1 MGADAFSSHK
11 PPNEPRKPVR
21 LSAVPARFRFSDH
34 LIVERGYIRQTV
46 PAILLAVSVIGI
58 VILGLGGKGFVA
70 TNDVAWVRDPPALEF
85 RGNGLAY
92 TGVLSLPD
100 SVTPNEA
107 ATLFLVLDPDRPSSQ
122 RGFQIIATF
131 SSGDSQSQ
139 FAVAQWQRQLLVING
154 DNYDHSMRRPR
165 LETEITDDADRFVFL
180 AIRFG
185 PGSSELFV
193 DGVRTS
199 AVSSTF
205 SLAPGETKVRL
216 ILGDSLEL
224 QNAWSGRIAGLALF
238 QDRLPEAEL
247 ARAWQHWSAHQRF
260 SMPAPAA
267 ASVYYNFGEPP
278 GAGVVDLS
286 GRGNDLLLPEIRQP
300 LQPDFARLS
309 LQASSP
315 EDMLVNALG
324 FMPFG
329 FLLAWVLGS
338 RSRLTGGRVLIVVM
352 TLSGLLSGAIEVS
365 QAWLPARTSSMLDLI
380 LNISGAVCGA
390 MIHSL
395 VLVTTKRSRIPK
407 APD

>member
-1 MGADAFSSHK
+1 M
-11 PPNEPRKPVR
+11 
-21 LSAVPARFRFSDH
+21 
-34 LIVERGYIRQTV
+34 
-46 PAILLAVSVIGI
+46 PAILLAISVIGI

-70 TNDVAWVRDPPALEF
+70 TNDVAWVSDPPALEF

-107 ATLFLVLDPDRPSSQ
+107 ATLFLVLDPDRGSSQ

-139 FAVAQWQRQLLVING
+139 FAVAQWKRHLIVMNG

-165 LETEITDDADRFVFL
+165 LTTEITDVADRFVFL

-185 PGSSELFV
+185 PGSSELFI

-199 AVSSTF
+199 TVNSTF
-205 SLAPGETKVRL
+205 NLPPDETKLRL

-224 QNAWSGRIAGLALF
+224 QNAWSGRVAGFALF

-260 SMPAPAA
+260 SLAAPAA
-267 ASVYYNFGEPP
+267 ASVYYNFAQPP
-278 GAGVVDLS
+278 GAEVADLS
-286 GRGNDLLLPEIRQP
+286 SRGNDLQLPQIRQP
-300 LQPDFARLS
+300 LQPDFASLS
-309 LQASSP
+309 LQPSSP
-315 EDMLVNALG
+315 QDMLVNALG

-338 RSRLTGGRVLIVVM
+338 GSRLTGGRMLIVVIII
-352 TLSGLLSGAIEVS
+352 SGLLSGAIEVS

-380 LNISGAVCGA
+380 LNISGAACGA
-390 MIHSL
+390 IIHRL
-395 VLVTTKRSRIPK
+395 VLATTNRSRILK